1 MLVMW
6 IVVWVTRRLNCCA
19 TLHWIYNTHTVA
31 VSVFRH
37 GPSTSPLLSCGVP
50 LKDNIQIILTG
61 ITSTCAMLEI
71 IYMNKMQ
78 IQQYQLIL
86 SYQGETLL
94 PCDFLLRAGLQ
105 PPPSERLPQSAALS
119 SPDIHNVALLDLRL
133 PETP

>member
-1 MLVMW
+1 MLVVR
-6 IVVWVTRRLNCCA
+6 IVVWVTRRLNFCA
-19 TLHWIYNTHTVA
+19 ALHWIYNTHAVA
-31 VSVFRH
+31 VSAFRH

-86 SYQGETLL
+86 SYQGETQL
-94 PCDFLLRAGLQ
+94 PCDPLLRAELQ

-119 SPDIHNVALLDLRL
+119 SPDILHPAPLHLRL